1 MTERDDEIHVHG
13 RIYTYSRHYRDKPDN
28 EKIATKEQIRFVMLE
43 YSFFQQQG
51 NRRAVYERFVP
62 ELGIDLRVVEDRL
75 NTGEWQILT
84 AYKP

>member
-1 MTERDDEIHVHG
+1 MTKFTSTGGFILIRGITG
-13 RIYTYSRHYRDKPDN
+13 ISRTTK
-28 EKIATKEQIRFVMLE
+28 KIATKEQIRFVMLE

-75 NTGEWQILT
+75 DTGEWQILT